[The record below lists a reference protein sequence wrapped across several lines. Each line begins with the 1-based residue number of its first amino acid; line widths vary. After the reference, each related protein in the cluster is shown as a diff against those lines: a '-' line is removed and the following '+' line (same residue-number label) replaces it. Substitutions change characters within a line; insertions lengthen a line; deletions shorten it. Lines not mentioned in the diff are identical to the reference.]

1 MIFVFRILVNKTKKI
16 LTSQFFHSFQTT
28 LVRNLL
34 ERDFKMGK
42 KLSKRQQ
49 EQSKDIEEQLNQEQQ
64 KSQEYLK
71 QLKYLQADF
80 DNYRKRTERQVQELT
95 TRCNEKLVA
104 EILWFLDDLERA
116 IESGKKSTDPSAL
129 LKGVEM
135 IHKNLVRMLEKEGL
149 ERIEALGKT
158 FDPNIHEL
166 GTKIPKND
174 CEEGVVLEEVRKGFV
189 YKGRVLRPCMV
200 NISCIKN
207 DEEKKD
213 E

>member
-1 MIFVFRILVNKTKKI
+1 
-16 LTSQFFHSFQTT
+16 
-28 LVRNLL
+28 
-34 ERDFKMGK
+34 MGK
-42 KLSKRQQ
+42 NISKKQQ
-49 EQSKDIEEQLNQEQQ
+49 EKSKNLEEQLNQEQQ

-104 EILWFLDDLERA
+104 ELLWFLDDLERA
-116 IESGKKSTDPSAL
+116 IESGKKSTDQSAL

-135 IHKNLVRMLEKEGL
+135 IHKNLVRMLEKEGV
-149 ERIEALGKT
+149 EHIDAIGKA
-158 FDPNIHEL
+158 FNPNIHEL